1 MHCRHA
7 GPKCALSRKPASPKG
22 SAPRLSCG
30 YLWVTPAACCA
41 ENAVNRTDVEP
52 VASPSW
58 FNRTIVGA
66 GITSAFGDFAYE
78 TTNVILPGFLAVLGV
93 PAVFLG
99 VIEGIADFVASFTK
113 LFAGYISDRLGIRK
127 SLVVIGY
134 GLTPV
139 GQALIAL
146 AAGWPLIL
154 LGRVI
159 SWFGKGLRG
168 PLRDVIISEA
178 ITPETR
184 GRAFG
189 FHRAMDTIGAIV
201 GPTLGVILLGWSQSL
216 HPSDKSVPFRLVFWC
231 TLIPGVLSVLSFAFL
246 VKDDNT
252 LPNKALRFWSSVRK
266 LPPSFRRFLLAAG
279 VFGAGDFSHSLL
291 ILAATQMLTPE
302 MGVIKAAQIAG
313 MLYVARNITQT
324 ISSYP
329 IGALADRLGHLTMLR
344 FGYAMGTL
352 TAGIMA
358 AAFYSNLRS
367 LPLLAAI
374 FVIAG
379 LYVAVQEA
387 LEPSLSAE
395 LVPEDIRGVGF
406 GALGAVNGIG
416 KLLSSISVGVL
427 WSAVSPAAGF
437 GVATVLMGAGT
448 IFLANRGATH

>member
-1 MHCRHA
+1 M
-7 GPKCALSRKPASPKG
+7 
-22 SAPRLSCG
+22 
-30 YLWVTPAACCA
+30 
-41 ENAVNRTDVEP
+41 NRTDVEP